1 MFSSC
6 DVDGYRVTN
15 WETNF
20 TKERIVET
28 ELVSSCFGGCV
39 TVQNSVAAA
48 PCKQQQHLSLGN
60 LKTFS

>member
-1 MFSSC
+1 LMFFVANFLLSWFFDDGVGFKKAAHQHPNWAWHVFNSC

-28 ELVSSCFGGCV
+28 QS
-39 TVQNSVAAA
+39 
-48 PCKQQQHLSLGN
+48 
-60 LKTFS
+60 